1 MPKELKTE
9 KEFRS
14 VINRSIECRVLKQK
28 NHVKIKL
35 RTKNI
40 LYTYKTSEDKLNNL
54 TKDVKIPIITIV

>member
-1 MPKELKTE
+1 LPKELKTE

-40 LYTYKTSEDKLNNL
+40 LYTYKTSEDILNNL

>member
-28 NHVKIKL
+28 NYVKIKL
-35 RTKNI
+35 RTKKI
-40 LYTYKTSEDKLNNL
+40 LYTYKTSEDKLKNL
-54 TKDVKIPIITIV
+54 TKDIKIPVITVA